1 MIASY
6 RDSEGML
13 SGDGTSDESETDE
26 DCEGEEN
33 SEDGD
38 VFSRWNC
45 QRGCDGGGQNC
56 RIWVE
61 HNMCLVNRLS
71 EGLRTFN
78 YHEQYQR
85 EKSDL
90 PVFV

>member
-1 MIASY
+1 MFKERYQKKPAELKPYPSFRNRDKCQYHDHSDIHDEGTAKRLAMIASY

-38 VFSRWNC
+38 VFSR
-45 QRGCDGGGQNC
+45 
-56 RIWVE
+56 
-61 HNMCLVNRLS
+61 
-71 EGLRTFN
+71 
-78 YHEQYQR
+78 
-85 EKSDL
+85 
-90 PVFV
+90 